1 MRTNRLVIALLM
13 LTGLA
18 AASCAGPRKL
28 KLESSGDIPAAEAT
42 VALGTN
48 SNGNT
53 TFDLEV
59 RHLAL
64 PSRVDPAATVYV
76 VWLRGGDSAA
86 QAQNM
91 GALKVDKD
99 LDGSYSGVTPL
110 KDFDLFV
117 TVEPSAVAVSP
128 TGKSLLY
135 RAIAAK

>member
-1 MRTNRLVIALLM
+1 MKANRLVIALLM

-18 AASCAGPRKL
+18 AASCSGPRKL

-42 VALGTN
+42 VAIGTN

-59 RHLAL
+59 SHLAL
-64 PSRVDPAATVYV
+64 PSRVDPGATVYV

-91 GALKVDKD
+91 GALKVDKN
-99 LDGSYSGVTPL
+99 LDGSYSGVTAL
-110 KDFDLFV
+110 RDFDLFV

-135 RAIAAK
+135 RAITAK